1 MLRQVSR
8 TRAAVR
14 AAGQSRRAFSAP
26 AKTPATPKTAPPTK
40 PAPNSINSSKPVG
53 STPSASRAAAE
64 DSSTGS
70 LLPKLLLLGLLS
82 TPAATALYVNQNPQW
97 NPEPLKDNAQW
108 IQFRGLVLGPEKV
121 AKAPV
126 SRSPEDFSAAIS
138 KGQHEVKKEEQKAK
152 KEVKK
157 AEKKEKKVEK
167 KAEKKLEKA
176 EKKVDKLKKEVK
188 TKTVA
193 KKVEDKVHKVE
204 KGVKQE
210 GKAVAAA
217 AATAATAVEKKVDAA
232 TAKAREE
239 IAKLAGEASP
249 EHLSR
254 QMDKQIQATTVCAR
268 SRCAWCELSWVSDG
282 VVCSRMT
289 CSAR

>member
-1 MLRQVSR
+1 
-8 TRAAVR
+8 
-14 AAGQSRRAFSAP
+14 
-26 AKTPATPKTAPPTK
+26 
-40 PAPNSINSSKPVG
+40 
-53 STPSASRAAAE
+53 
-64 DSSTGS
+64 

-157 AEKKEKKVEK
+157 AEKKAEKEVKKTEWGVKKPEKKEEKKEKKVEK